1 MTKTTGQVPR
11 WLSEGATAA
20 QECKGRRLAVAVI
33 TTCCGA
39 CSADSRDGGPAVLL
53 LSHQID
59 ILLKSG
65 LFVQD
70 IFTDRYGEI
79 K

>member
-1 MTKTTGQVPR
+1 MTKTTAQVPW

-20 QECKGRRLAVAVI
+20 QKCKGRRVPVAVI

-39 CSADSRDGGPAVLL
+39 YSAGGCDGVQAVIL